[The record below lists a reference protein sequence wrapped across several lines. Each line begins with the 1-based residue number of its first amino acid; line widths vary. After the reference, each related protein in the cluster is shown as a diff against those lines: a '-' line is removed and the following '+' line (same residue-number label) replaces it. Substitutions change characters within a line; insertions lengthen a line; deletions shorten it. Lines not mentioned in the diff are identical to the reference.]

1 MLPIHEKLTCLLSN
15 FFKVSKQALL
25 AAYIFDRDGLLIANQ
40 SRYERNSQEDSEIY
54 GAIASV
60 VDPTLKRITAEYPGS
75 FGTGGFETEDHH
87 LIFTEAGPKA
97 ILLCVYEYRVII
109 NYEMP
114 YVFLIAEKVAKII
127 ENPKEDVAL
136 SVPNLH
142 VGESLPLIS
151 LPQLNAIDE
160 GVSSEFADE
169 QNLIFKLCVLGDP
182 AVGKTSLI
190 HQFVTSRFEAD
201 YKPTLGISITN
212 RRYNLQGFDDK
223 ILDFM
228 IWDLAGQKFFQRVRQ
243 YYYTGANAAFLMYDI
258 TKRDSFEGRIKYWF
272 DDIRSA
278 IPDIPI
284 VIVGNKRDLA
294 ESRQVTEE
302 EGFLLAKE
310 LKCSF
315 LETSAKSGENVKDA
329 FSLMGIGLFFNYRAS
344 VE

>member
-1 MLPIHEKLTCLLSN
+1 MPPIHEKLTCLLSN
-15 FFKVSKQALL
+15 FFQVSKQALI

-40 SRYERNSQEDSEIY
+40 SRFERNSREDSEIY

-114 YVFLIAEKVAKII
+114 YVFLVAEKIAKIL
-127 ENPKEDVAL
+127 EDPKDDVSL

-142 VGESLPLIS
+142 VGEGLPQIS
-151 LPQLNAIDE
+151 LPQLNTTDKSGAAA
-160 GVSSEFADE
+160 FADE
-169 QNLIFKLCVLGDP
+169 QNLVFKLCVLGDP

-190 HQFVTSRFEAD
+190 HQFVTKRFEKD
-201 YKPTLGISITN
+201 YKPTLGIAITN
-212 RRYNLQGFDDK
+212 RRYNLQGFENK
-223 ILDFM
+223 VLDFM

-243 YYYTGANAAFLMYDI
+243 YYYTGANAAFIMYDI
-258 TKRDSFEGRIKYWF
+258 SRRESFEGRIKYWYK
-272 DDIRSA
+272 DIRKA

-284 VIVGNKRDLA
+284 VIVGNKLDLL
-294 ESRQVTEE
+294 EKRQVKEE
-302 EGFLLAKE
+302 EGLHLAKE

-329 FSLMGIGLFFNYRAS
+329 FSLMGIGLFFNFRS
-344 VE
+344 KEP